1 MQGYST
7 IQHCSCCEFKE
18 QETTGGGD
26 LCYVKKKKVK
36 LLLTP
41 KIFSKNLPDITSV

>member
-18 QETTGGGD
+18 QETTGGGGFM
-26 LCYVKKKKVK
+26 LCEKK
-36 LLLTP
+36 
-41 KIFSKNLPDITSV
+41 N